1 MKSLRA
7 WESSKKNRRSFGKK
21 KGLHTG
27 IFMRT
32 MLLGWAVAIVP
43 LFVFMMMNIPRQKDI
58 FVSNLASKAN
68 GLAASLHDEA
78 ASAAVN
84 EDYSSVV
91 SSAQVLLKGD
101 PGLEFLII
109 MKNDGFALV
118 VEQKKWEVAQLD
130 DAHFARAVRET
141 SWEIELS
148 PKFQRRVFHFA
159 QPFDYSGIQ
168 WGWIHVGLS
177 LKEYDKSVEG
187 LYKSTLYL
195 ALICIF
201 ISLLGT
207 ILYARQIVRPILELQ
222 ALVEKIA
229 GGDLSVRAQTRRK
242 DELGALAFSVNIMAD
257 ALLKRN
263 NILESVRFAAY
274 HFLQD
279 QSWQESIVKV
289 LEDIGT
295 AAGISRAVFY
305 DVLKDDAGSFGAEKR
320 FEWTAPGVSP
330 EREDPEYKMI
340 SFEKR
345 GVGHWGEILAKGRT
359 LSISLEDCSEAE
371 QIILA
376 YSQIQSVILIPVFVE
391 SDWWGMFAL
400 EECDQVR
407 EWTIAEIS
415 SFSALADMLGA
426 TVARQGFQKDLIM
439 ARDNL
444 EVQVQQRTRE
454 LEDQIDAKE
463 QALSDLSVAQ
473 ASLLAASRAAG
484 MAEVAT
490 GVLHNVGNVLNS
502 VNVSATL
509 ILDTLRESRTGNVLK
524 IARMM
529 ALSPEDLAQFLT
541 RDEKGRQIPKYLTSL
556 GNALADEH
564 GRLFS
569 ETEALAGRIEHIKEI
584 VVMQQNYGRV
594 SGISETI
601 TPEKLMEDALML
613 NQGALVRHRVLVKK
627 SYEALP
633 AVVVDRH
640 KVLQILLNCINNAKY
655 ACSDGG
661 KEEKLITLGIY
672 KGQGTTVCFS
682 VADNGVGIESKNLT
696 RIFQHGFTTR
706 KSGHGF
712 GLHSG
717 ALAAKEM
724 GGRLWAD
731 SKGPGQGAVFT
742 LELPTT
748 PGKVSS

>member
-1 MKSLRA
+1 MS
-7 WESSKKNRRSFGKK
+7 
-21 KGLHTG
+21 

-32 MLLGWAVAIVP
+32 MLLGWALAVVP
-43 LFVFMMMNIPRQKDI
+43 LLVFMMITVPRQKDI
-58 FVSNLASKAN
+58 FVNTLASKAK
-68 GLAASLHDEA
+68 GLAASLHDVA
-78 ASAAVN
+78 AGAAVN

-101 PGLEFLII
+101 SSIDFLVI

-118 VEQKKWEVAQLD
+118 IEQKKWEVAQLED
-130 DAHFARAVRET
+130 THFVRQERDT
-141 SWEIELS
+141 SWTIELS
-148 PKFQRRVFHFA
+148 PLFQRRVFHFA
-159 QPFDYSGIQ
+159 QPFNYSGIQ

-177 LKEYDKSVEG
+177 LDEYDKSVEG
-187 LYKSTLYL
+187 LYKSTVAVAL
-195 ALICIF
+195 ACIF
-201 ISLLGT
+201 ISLVGS
-207 ILYARQIVRPILELQ
+207 IAYARQIVRPILALQ
-222 ALVEKIA
+222 TLVQKIA
-229 GGDLSVRAQTRRK
+229 GGDLSVRARTRRK
-242 DELGALAFSVNIMAD
+242 DELGALALSVNKMAD

-289 LEDIGT
+289 LEDIGN
-295 AAGISRAVFY
+295 AAGISRAVFHA
-305 DVLKDDAGSFGAEKR
+305 VLKDDSGAFGTKKR
-320 FEWTAPGVSP
+320 FEWAAPGISS
-330 EREDPEYKMI
+330 EQEASETNMI

-345 GVGHWGEILAKGRT
+345 GVGHWVDILSKGRT
-359 LSISLEDCSEAE
+359 LSVSLEDCSEVE
-371 QIILA
+371 QALLE
-376 YSQIQSVILIPVFVE
+376 YSKIQSVILIPVFVE
-391 SDWWGMFAL
+391 NHWWGVFAL

-407 EWTIAEIS
+407 EWIAAEIS
-415 SFSALADMLGA
+415 CFHALADMLGA
-426 TVARQGFQKDLIM
+426 TVARQGFQKDLIN

-454 LEDQIDAKE
+454 LEDQIDAK
-463 QALSDLSVAQ
+463 QKALSDLSVAQ
-473 ASLLAASRAAG
+473 TSLLEASRAAG

-524 IARMM
+524 IAQMM
-529 ALSPEDLAQFLT
+529 DLPPEELSQFLAW
-541 RDEKGRQIPKYLTSL
+541 DKKGQQIPKYLTSL

-569 ETEALAGRIEHIKEI
+569 ETQALADRIEHIKEI
-584 VVMQQNYGRV
+584 VAMQQNYGRV
-594 SGISETI
+594 LGISETI
-601 TPEKLMEDALML
+601 PPEKLMEDALML
-613 NQGALVRHRVLVKK
+613 NHGALVRHNVAVKK
-627 SYEALP
+627 AYEDLP
-633 AVVVDRH
+633 DLVVDKH
-640 KVLQILLNCINNAKY
+640 KVLQILLNFINNAKY
-655 ACSDGG
+655 ACSENG
-661 KEEKLITLGIY
+661 KEEKFITLGIY
-672 KGQGTTVCFS
+672 KGQDSTVCFS
-682 VADNGVGIESKNLT
+682 VTDNGIGIESKNLT

-724 GGRLWAD
+724 GGRLWAE

-742 LELPTT
+742 LELPTS
-748 PGKVSS
+748 PWKALS